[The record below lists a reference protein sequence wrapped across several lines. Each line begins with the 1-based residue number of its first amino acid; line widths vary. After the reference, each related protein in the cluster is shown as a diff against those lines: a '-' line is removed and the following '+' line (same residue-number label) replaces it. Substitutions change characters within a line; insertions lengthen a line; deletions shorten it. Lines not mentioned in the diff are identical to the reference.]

1 MIRVLSVEDHV
12 IVRNGLKQLF
22 GVLGGIT
29 MAGEAAN
36 GEEALEVL
44 RQDRFD
50 LVLLD
55 LTMPGLGGIKLVNS
69 IRAQAQDVPILIYSM
84 HDELQTAKQALQA
97 GASGYVAKGSG
108 QDTLISAIRKVAAG
122 GRFVDPVIAEQMAF
136 ERPGN
141 SGSAPHSSLSERER
155 QVMKHLAKGMRITE
169 IAETYFISSKTVSTH
184 KLRLMHK
191 MNFGNNADLVRYAVD
206 NNLID

>member
-12 IVRNGLKQLF
+12 IVRYGLKQLF
-22 GVLGGIT
+22 GAMGGIT

-36 GEEALEVL
+36 GEEALEAL
-44 RQDRFD
+44 RHDRFD

-55 LTMPGLGGIKLVNS
+55 LTMPGLCGTKLVGC
-69 IRAQAQDVPILIYSM
+69 IRDQAPDMPILIYSM

-136 ERPGN
+136 ERPVN
-141 SGSAPHSSLSERER
+141 SGSAPHARLSERER
-155 QVMKHLAKGMRITE
+155 QVMKHLAKGVSIKE
-169 IAETYFISSKTVSTH
+169 IAETCFISNKTVSTH
-184 KLRLMHK
+184 KLRLMQK
-191 MNFGNNADLVRYAVD
+191 MNFRNDTDLVRYAID

>member
-22 GVLGGIT
+22 GAMGGIT

-36 GEEALEVL
+36 GEEALEAL

-69 IRAQAQDVPILIYSM
+69 IRAQSQDVPILIYSM

-136 ERPGN
+136 ERPVN
-141 SGSAPHSSLSERER
+141 SGSAPHARLSERER
-155 QVMKHLAKGMRITE
+155 QVMKHLAKGTSIKE
-169 IAETYFISSKTVSTH
+169 IAETCFISNKTVSTH

-191 MNFGNNADLVRYAVD
+191 MNFRNDTDLVRYAID